1 LNLRRARNKEF
12 SARLGIWNM
21 RLIADSTEVEVA
33 GQQVTCASMLTKLPF
48 LSEADATK
56 RTAMLA
62 TI

>member
-1 LNLRRARNKEF
+1 
-12 SARLGIWNM
+12 M